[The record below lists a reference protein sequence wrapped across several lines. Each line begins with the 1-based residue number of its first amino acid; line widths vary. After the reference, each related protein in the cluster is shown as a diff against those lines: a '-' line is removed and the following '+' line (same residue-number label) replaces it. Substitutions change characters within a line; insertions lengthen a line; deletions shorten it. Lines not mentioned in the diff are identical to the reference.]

1 MGFPSEASFFLHP
14 HGIFPGATM
23 RHNRQGRPSWAKSAQ
38 ARVLLCTGSTWHTIF
53 PVSLPVQWRSTTG
66 RLPGQARS
74 SRDAFVGRR
83 GCVCVL
89 TYLCLYTV
97 PATRLP
103 GILWFIW
110 TWENWVLGKD
120 CLYHDE
126 QLPQHDHNIFIEN
139 DNFWQIWSQKSWAQ
153 SFLSA
158 QQSAAQLSPPPSYPN
173 IRYVHCT
180 VCKLL

>member
-89 TYLCLYTV
+89 AYLCCACTLYRQHAYLAYYDSSGPGKTEFLERTV
-97 PATRLP
+97 FIMMSNYHSMTIISLLKMIIFDKYGLKSLEHNHSCQRSNRQHSYRHHQA
-103 GILWFIW
+103 IL
-110 TWENWVLGKD
+110 T
-120 CLYHDE
+120 
-126 QLPQHDHNIFIEN
+126 
-139 DNFWQIWSQKSWAQ
+139 
-153 SFLSA
+153 
-158 QQSAAQLSPPPSYPN
+158 
-173 IRYVHCT
+173 
-180 VCKLL
+180 